1 MSFKCEDGY
10 CFNRV
15 GARNEEKRRRG
26 CNRYIMIDKMK
37 DELQKR
43 KGNIMMREKLDKIND
58 I

>member
-10 CFNRV
+10 CFNWV
-15 GARNEEKRRRG
+15 GARGEEKRRRG

-43 KGNIMMREKLDKIND
+43 RKITIREMLDKIND